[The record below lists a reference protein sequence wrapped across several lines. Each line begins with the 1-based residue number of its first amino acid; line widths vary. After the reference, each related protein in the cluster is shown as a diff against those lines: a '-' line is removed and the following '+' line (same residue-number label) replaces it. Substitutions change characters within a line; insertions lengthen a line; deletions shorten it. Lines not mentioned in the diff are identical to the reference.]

1 MELDIYY
8 LGWQGWQTWCLLGL
22 IAGLCVF
29 YIWHKAKAKS
39 LSYNSRE
46 DWEEELEYQ
55 AQQDEYLDRISEA
68 DHAYDSLELA
78 DDEGNIIHPAHL
90 DPELR

>member
-29 YIWHKAKAKS
+29 YIKICNEK
-39 LSYNSRE
+39 
-46 DWEEELEYQ
+46 
-55 AQQDEYLDRISEA
+55 
-68 DHAYDSLELA
+68 
-78 DDEGNIIHPAHL
+78 
-90 DPELR
+90 